1 MAKKT
6 SKSSKSK
13 SAWGWVKTDQPGK
26 PTDAE
31 KAKATALF
39 EPYVQHLN
47 ETLPPLQEPQQFNQ
61 AVRVE
66 AKWRGSF
73 FYLMSHYKCP
83 PKPEYVMEGF
93 ESGIARL
100 TYKSPGV
107 YDLSY
112 FRHTGQWATIF
123 YGLSLEDC
131 LERIQSDPTFDV

>member
-6 SKSSKSK
+6 SKSSKAK
-13 SAWGWVKTDQPGK
+13 SGWGWVESNQPGK

-31 KAKATALF
+31 KAKVTALF
-39 EPYVQHLN
+39 EPYVQELN
-47 ETLPPLQEPQQFNQ
+47 EGLPPLEEPQQFNQ

-66 AKWRGSF
+66 AKWRGSY

-83 PKPEYVMEGF
+83 PKPEYDVEGF
-93 ESGIARL
+93 EVGVARL

-123 YGLSLEDC
+123 YELSLEDC
-131 LERIQSDPTFDV
+131 LEQIESAPHFEV